1 MQSWLELRTKRREYH
16 FIHFVK
22 EGKGTLTIEGH
33 TFHIHKNQCFIVP
46 AGEVSLYAADK
57 KDPWKYSWIG
67 FLGIESGRYVQQLIS
82 NKNFVIDI
90 KQTMN
95 NKSEELFPSSTIH

>member
-1 MQSWLELRTKRREYH
+1 MSKFLLNYTDTYTDFYNKVISDFILYNCGVEYCNPGWSYAPKRREYH

-46 AGEVSLYAADK
+46 AGKVSLYAADK
-57 KDPWKYSWIG
+57 KDP
-67 FLGIESGRYVQQLIS
+67 
-82 NKNFVIDI
+82 
-90 KQTMN
+90 
-95 NKSEELFPSSTIH
+95 

>member
-1 MQSWLELRTKRREYH
+1 M
-16 FIHFVK
+16 HFVK

-57 KDPWKYSWIG
+57 KDP
-67 FLGIESGRYVQQLIS
+67 
-82 NKNFVIDI
+82 
-90 KQTMN
+90 
-95 NKSEELFPSSTIH
+95 